1 MPNLLMI
8 LHRGLGPTIYRLPD
22 GEIIWPGVIF
32 NPKTGKP
39 EGHDAFTL
47 QALAAVHGAK
57 DNLPEKLRPAA
68 EKFIEAALEQLSNE
82 HGDEVA
88 IFIPNDPERG
98 RDDNPPGNR

>member
-57 DNLPEKLRPAA
+57 YNLTENVRPAA
-68 EKFIEAALEQLSNE
+68 KNFIEAALQQLGNE

-88 IFIPNDPERG
+88 IFIPNAPKSG
-98 RDDNPPGNR
+98 RDDNPAGK